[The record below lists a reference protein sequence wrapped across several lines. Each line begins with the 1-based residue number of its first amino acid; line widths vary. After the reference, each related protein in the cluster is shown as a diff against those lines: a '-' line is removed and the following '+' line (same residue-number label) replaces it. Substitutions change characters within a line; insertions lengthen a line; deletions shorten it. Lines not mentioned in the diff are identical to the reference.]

1 MAAIVGALRADLS
14 ADVGGFASDMG
25 RAGGVVD
32 DFASRTRGVGNSM
45 MLMGA
50 GLTAGVTA
58 PLIAFAGSSVRAF
71 ADAEQG
77 AAQTE
82 AALTSMGNASG
93 RSFDQL
99 TAAAQGF
106 QDTLAVDADEVL
118 QKVTAN
124 LLTFGNVAEGQ
135 FDRAQLAAL
144 NLSRRM
150 GGDMQA
156 AALMVGKAL
165 NDPIQGLTALRR
177 VGIQFTEQQ
186 KEQIKAMT
194 EAGNVAGAQGI
205 MLAELERQFGGAA
218 AAYAATAAGQ
228 AEATALAMGDV
239 QETFGQMVAEVGLP
253 FLTMLRDLLKGFL
266 DLDPGMQKVIA
277 GGLVLLAA
285 LGPILGVLGALLTV
299 IAGVGPAMVVLAPIF
314 AGVAAAAATA
324 GGVIMGTLGAALA
337 FILSPIGLVVAAVA
351 ALIAIW
357 VFFGDDIQRI
367 VGHVWEWLQG
377 KFAELVQWLGG
388 LVESVTKW
396 WADVSAVF
404 ARVAP
409 GIVQFLLTPLR
420 ALFDLWKAQWDT
432 AVFVVTQVVPQVIN
446 AVRGLY
452 EGVNQWLRTR
462 LGAVI
467 QWVIDRVGAVGR
479 AFYELYDK
487 VVGHSYVPDM
497 VDGIADEFGRLPDVM
512 VQPALDATE
521 TVGQSFA
528 DMGKRVADSFTDL
541 LFSGEMSMSKLG
553 EMSRSLGKELF
564 ANPFMDWA
572 KGGVSSALQGLFGG
586 GGGGGGGGLGGLL
599 GGLFGGFRAMGGD
612 VAAGMSYVVGE
623 NGPEVFRPNVG
634 GSIVANGAGG
644 GVTVNQYI
652 STPDAGSFRR
662 SQRQVAGAAKRSL
675 SAA

>member
-32 DFASRTRGVGNSM
+32 NFAARTGQVGRGM
-45 MLMGA
+45 MAVGA
-50 GLTAGVTA
+50 GMTAGITV
-58 PLIAFAGSSVRAF
+58 PLIMFGSESVKAFAA
-71 ADAEQG
+71 AEQG
-77 AAQTE
+77 ASQTR
-82 AALTSMGNASG
+82 AALESMGNASG
-93 RSFDQL
+93 RSFEQL
-99 TAAAQGF
+99 YAAADDAQRKY
-106 QDTLAVDADEVL
+106 AVDNDEVL
-118 QKVTAN
+118 QRVTAN
-124 LLTFGNVAEGQ
+124 LLTFGNVAGAQ
-135 FDRAQLAAL
+135 FDRAQVAAID
-144 NLSRRM
+144 LSRRL
-150 GGDMQA
+150 GTDLQA
-156 AALMVGKAL
+156 STLMVGKAL
-165 NDPIQGLTALRR
+165 NDPVKGLAALRR
-177 VGIQFTEQQ
+177 VGIQFTADQQ
-186 KEQIKAMT
+186 AVIKAMVET
-194 EAGNVAGAQGI
+194 GDVAGAQGV
-205 MLAELERQFGGAA
+205 MLTELERQFGGAG

-228 AEATALAMGDV
+228 AEATRLAFGDM
-239 QETFGQMVAEVGLP
+239 QEVFGQLIAEIGVPLLTAVRDVLQA
-253 FLTMLRDLLKGFL
+253 FLS
-266 DLDPGMQKVIA
+266 LDPGMQKIIFA
-277 GGLVLLAA
+277 GLALLAA
-285 LGPILGVLGALLTV
+285 LGPIIGILGGLLT
-299 IAGVGPAMVVLAPIF
+299 ILATVGPAMAVLAPIF
-314 AGVAAAAATA
+314 AGLGVAAGAA
-324 GGVIMGTLGAALA
+324 GGIIMGTLGAALA

-357 VFFGDDIQRI
+357 VFFGDDIQRV
-367 VGHVWEWLQG
+367 VGHVWQWLQG

-409 GIVQFLLTPLR
+409 GIVQFLMTPLR
-420 ALFDLWKAQWDT
+420 GLFNLWKTQWDT
-432 AVFVVTQVVPQVIN
+432 AVFVVTQVVPRVLE

-452 EGVNQWLRTR
+452 EGVNTWLRQR
-462 LGAVI
+462 LGAVLN
-467 QWVIDRVGAVGR
+467 WVMDKAKAVGD
-479 AFYELYDK
+479 AFFSLYDR

-497 VDGIADEFGRLPDVM
+497 VDGIADEFARLPDVM
-512 VQPALDATE
+512 VQPALDATD

-553 EMSRSLGKELF
+553 EMSRSLGKDLF
-564 ANPFMDWA
+564 QRPFMDWA
-572 KGGVSSALQGLFGG
+572 KGGVSSALSGLFGG
-586 GGGGGGGGLGGLL
+586 GGGGGLGGMFS
-599 GGLFGGFRAMGGD
+599 GLFGGFRAMGGD

-634 GSIVANGAGG
+634 GSITANGAGG

>member
-32 DFASRTRGVGNSM
+32 DFAARTRGIGNGM

-50 GLTAGVTA
+50 GLTAGVTT

-93 RSFDQL
+93 RSFEQL
-99 TAAAQGF
+99 TAAAQDF

-205 MLAELERQFGGAA
+205 MLGELERQFGGAA

-228 AEATALAMGDV
+228 AEATQLALGDV

-266 DLDPGMQKVIA
+266 DLDPGMQKVIV
-277 GGLVLLAA
+277 GGVAIVAA
-285 LGPILGVLGALLTV
+285 LGPVIGILGGILTV
-299 IAGVGPAMVVLAPIF
+299 ISTVGPAMAVLAPIF
-314 AGVAAAAATA
+314 AGLGGAAVAAA
-324 GGVIMGTLGAALA
+324 GVLGPVLGAALA
-337 FILSPIGLVVAAVA
+337 ALLSPIGLVVAAVA
-351 ALIAIW
+351 GLIAIW

-367 VGHVWEWLQG
+367 VGQVWGWLQG

-388 LVESVTKW
+388 LVENVTKW

-404 ARVAP
+404 QRVAP
-409 GIVQFLLTPLR
+409 GIMQFLMTPLR
-420 ALFDLWKAQWDT
+420 ALFGLWKAEWDA
-432 AVFVVTQVVPQVIN
+432 AVYVVTQVVPQVIN

-452 EGVNQWLRTR
+452 EGVNQWMRQR

-467 QWVIDRVGAVGR
+467 QWVIDRLGAVGR

-553 EMSRSLGKELF
+553 ELSRSLGKELF
-564 ANPFMDWA
+564 QNPFMDWA

-586 GGGGGGGGLGGLL
+586 GGGGGLGGMF

>member
-32 DFASRTRGVGNSM
+32 SFAARTRGVGNGM

-93 RSFDQL
+93 RSFEQL
-99 TAAAQGF
+99 NAAAQGF

-165 NDPIQGLTALRR
+165 NDPIQGLTAMRR

-186 KEQIKAMT
+186 KEQIKAMVA
-194 EAGNVAGAQGI
+194 AGDAAGAQGI
-205 MLAELERQFGGAA
+205 MLTELERQFGGAA

-266 DLDPGMQKVIA
+266 DLDPGMQKVII
-277 GGLVLLAA
+277 GGVALLAA
-285 LGPILGVLGALLTV
+285 LGPVLGVIGALLTV

-314 AGVAAAAATA
+314 AGVAAAAAGA
-324 GGVIMGTLGAALA
+324 GGVIMATLGAALA
-337 FILSPIGLVVAAVA
+337 FILSPIGLVVIAVG

-357 VFFGDDIQRI
+357 VLFGDDIQRI
-367 VGHVWEWLQG
+367 IGHVWEFLQG
-377 KFAELVQWLGG
+377 KFTELVQWLGG
-388 LVESVTKW
+388 LVENITKW

-409 GIVQFLLTPLR
+409 GIMQFLMTPLR
-420 ALFDLWKAQWDT
+420 GLFDLWKTQWDT
-432 AVFVVTQVVPQVIN
+432 AVFVVTQVVPRVLE

-452 EGVNQWLRTR
+452 EGVNTWLRQR
-462 LGAVI
+462 LGAVLT
-467 QWVIDRVGAVGR
+467 WVMDKARAVGD
-479 AFYELYDK
+479 AFFQLYDR

-497 VDGIADEFGRLPDVM
+497 VDGIAGEFGRLPDVM
-512 VQPALDATE
+512 VNPALDATKQ
-521 TVGQSFA
+521 VGASFA

-553 EMSRSLGKELF
+553 EMSRNLGKELF
-564 ANPFMDWA
+564 QNPFMDWA
-572 KGGVSSALQGLFGG
+572 KGGVSSAISSLFS
-586 GGGGGGGGLGGLL
+586 GGGGGGLGGL
-599 GGLFGGFRAMGGD
+599 FGGFRAGGGD

-623 NGPEVFRPNVG
+623 HGPEVFSPNVG
-634 GSIVANGAGG
+634 GSITANGAGG

-662 SQRQVAGAAKRSL
+662 SERQVMGAAKRSL
-675 SAA
+675 SGA

>member
-32 DFASRTRGVGNSM
+32 DFASRTRNVGNGM

-205 MLAELERQFGGAA
+205 MLSELERQFGGAA

-377 KFAELVQWLGG
+377 KFSELVQWLGG
-388 LVESVTKW
+388 LVESVSKW

-553 EMSRSLGKELF
+553 EMSRNLGKELF

-572 KGGVSSALQGLFGG
+572 KGGVSSAISGLFGG
-586 GGGGGGGGLGGLL
+586 GGGAGGGGLGGLFS
-599 GGLFGGFRAMGGD
+599 GLFGGFRAMGGD

-634 GSIVANGAGG
+634 GSITANGAGG

>member
-32 DFASRTRGVGNSM
+32 DFASRTRNVGNGM

-99 TAAAQGF
+99 VASAERF

-124 LLTFGNVAEGQ
+124 MLTFGNVAGEQ

-150 GGDMQA
+150 GGDMQQ

-165 NDPIQGLTALRR
+165 NDPIQGLTAMRR
-177 VGIQFTEQQ
+177 VGIQFTQQ
-186 KEQIKAMT
+186 QQDQIKAMV
-194 EAGNVAGAQGI
+194 AVGDAAGAQAI
-205 MLAELERQFGGAA
+205 MLTELERQFGGAA
-218 AAYAATAAGQ
+218 AAYAETAAGQ
-228 AEATALAMGDV
+228 AEATQLALGDV
-239 QETFGQMVAEVGLP
+239 QETFGAMVAEVGLP

-266 DLDPGMQKVIA
+266 DLDPGMQKVII
-277 GGLVLLAA
+277 GGVALLAA

-299 IAGVGPAMVVLAPIF
+299 IAGWGPAMVVLAPIF

-351 ALIAIW
+351 GLIAIW
-357 VFFGDDIQRI
+357 VFFGDDIQRV

-377 KFAELVQWLGG
+377 KFSELVTWLGG
-388 LVESVTKW
+388 LVENVRKW

-409 GIVQFLLTPLR
+409 GIMQFLMTPLR
-420 ALFDLWKAQWDT
+420 GLFDLWKTQWDT
-432 AVFVVTQVVPQVIN
+432 AVFVVTQVVPRVLD

-452 EGVNQWLRTR
+452 EGVNTWLRQR
-462 LGAVI
+462 LGAVMT
-467 QWVIDRVGAVGR
+467 WVMDKVRAVGD
-479 AFYELYDK
+479 AFFNLYDR

-512 VQPALDATE
+512 VAPALDATE

-553 EMSRSLGKELF
+553 EMSRNLGKELF
-564 ANPFMDWA
+564 QNPFMDWA
-572 KGGVSSALQGLFGG
+572 KGGVSSAISGLF
-586 GGGGGGGGLGGLL
+586 GGGGGGGLGGLF

>member
-32 DFASRTRGVGNSM
+32 DFASRTRRVGQGM
-45 MLMGA
+45 MAVGA
-50 GLTAGVTA
+50 GMTAGITV
-58 PLIAFAGSSVRAF
+58 PLVAFGVSSVRAF
-71 ADAEQG
+71 AAAEQG
-77 AAQTE
+77 ASQTQ
-82 AALTSMGNASG
+82 AALESMGNASG
-93 RSFDQL
+93 RTFEQL
-99 TAAAQGF
+99 YAAADEAQRRY
-106 QDTLAVDADEVL
+106 AVDNDEVL

-124 LLTFGNVAEGQ
+124 LLTFGNVAGAQ
-135 FDRAQLAAL
+135 FDRAQVAAID
-144 NLSRRM
+144 LSRRL
-150 GGDMQA
+150 GTDLQA
-156 AALMVGKAL
+156 STLMVGKAL
-165 NDPIQGLTALRR
+165 NDPVKGLAALRR
-177 VGIQFTEQQ
+177 VGIQFTQDQENV
-186 KEQIKAMT
+186 IKAMVAT
-194 EAGNVAGAQGI
+194 GDVAGAQGI
-205 MLAELERQFGGAA
+205 MLAELERQFGGAG

-228 AEATALAMGDV
+228 AEATRLAFGDM
-239 QETFGQMVAEVGLP
+239 QEIFGQLIAEIGLP
-253 FLTMLRDLLKGFL
+253 LLQGLRDVLQAFL
-266 DLDPGMQKVIA
+266 SLDPGMQKIIFA
-277 GGLVLLAA
+277 GLALLAA
-285 LGPILGVLGALLTV
+285 LGPIIGILGGLLT
-299 IAGVGPAMVVLAPIF
+299 IISTVGPAMAVLAPIF
-314 AGVAAAAATA
+314 AGLGVAAGAA
-324 GGVIMGTLGAALA
+324 GGIIMGTLGAALA

-351 ALIAIW
+351 GLIAIW
-357 VFFGDDIQRI
+357 VFFGDDIQRV
-367 VGHVWEWLQG
+367 VGHVWQWLQG

-409 GIVQFLLTPLR
+409 GIVQFLMTPLR
-420 ALFDLWKAQWDT
+420 GLFNLWKTQWDT
-432 AVFVVTQVVPQVIN
+432 AVFVVTQVVPRVLE

-452 EGVNQWLRTR
+452 EGVNTWLRQR
-462 LGAVI
+462 LGAVLN
-467 QWVIDRVGAVGR
+467 WVMDKAKAVGD
-479 AFYELYDK
+479 AFFSLYDR

-497 VDGIADEFGRLPDVM
+497 VDGIADEFARLPDVM
-512 VQPALDATE
+512 VQPALDATD

-553 EMSRSLGKELF
+553 QMSRSLGKDLF
-564 ANPFMDWA
+564 QRPFMDWA
-572 KGGVSSALQGLFGG
+572 KGGVSSALSGLFGG
-586 GGGGGGGGLGGLL
+586 GGGGGLGGMFS
-599 GGLFGGFRAMGGD
+599 GLFGGFRAMGGD

-634 GSIVANGAGG
+634 GSITANGAGG

>member
-32 DFASRTRGVGNSM
+32 DFASRTRNVGNGM

-93 RSFDQL
+93 RSFEQL

-277 GGLVLLAA
+277 GGLLLVAA

-357 VFFGDDIQRI
+357 VFFGDDIQRV

-377 KFAELVQWLGG
+377 KFGELVQWLGG

-396 WADVSAVF
+396 WGDVSAVF

-420 ALFDLWKAQWDT
+420 GLFDMWKAQWDT

-452 EGVNQWLRTR
+452 EGVNQWLRGR

-553 EMSRSLGKELF
+553 EMSRNLGKELF

-572 KGGVSSALQGLFGG
+572 KGGVSSAISGLFGG
-586 GGGGGGGGLGGLL
+586 GGGGGLGGMFS
-599 GGLFGGFRAMGGD
+599 GLFGGFRAMGGD